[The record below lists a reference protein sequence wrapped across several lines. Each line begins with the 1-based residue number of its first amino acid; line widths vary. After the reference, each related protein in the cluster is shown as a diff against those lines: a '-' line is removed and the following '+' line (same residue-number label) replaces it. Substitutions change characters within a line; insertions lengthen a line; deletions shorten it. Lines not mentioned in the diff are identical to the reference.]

1 MASMLEATELVV
13 RYGAVLALDG
23 VSVSLGKGEIVTVV
37 GSNGVGKTT
46 LLRSLAGILLPD
58 AGKVTLQ
65 GRDVTRLRAH
75 RLIRQGVV
83 LVPEGRRLF
92 PDLTVAE
99 NLRLGALHWH
109 RGAARGELAAA
120 LERCYQ
126 LFPDLRRRMDQRAGT
141 LSGGQQQMVAVGRGL
156 MSRPSCLLLDEPSL
170 GLAPLVI
177 RQIFRML
184 VALRDATG
192 LSIILVEQ
200 DAEAAL
206 RIADRG
212 YVMQRA
218 RVVLSG
224 TGAELRAD
232 PLTREIYFGGGSGV
246 PARLDDRS
254 RSAAVRPPLD

>member
-1 MASMLEATELVV
+1 MLEASDLVV
-13 RYGAVLALDG
+13 RYGAVTALDG
-23 VSVSLGKGEIVTVV
+23 VSVRVGRGEIVTIV

-46 LLRSLAGILLPD
+46 LLRSLAGILRPASGTIRL
-58 AGKVTLQ
+58 G
-65 GRDVTRLRAH
+65 GEEVTRLRSH
-75 RLIRQGVV
+75 HLIRRGVV

-109 RGAARGELAAA
+109 RGAGRGEVEAEM
-120 LERCYQ
+120 ERCYT
-126 LFPDLRRRMDQRAGT
+126 LFPDLRRRTGQAAGT

-156 MSRPSCLLLDEPSL
+156 MGRPSCLLLDEPSL
-170 GLAPLVI
+170 GLAPLII
-177 RQIFRML
+177 RQIFRAL
-184 VALRDATG
+184 SSLRDTDG
-192 LSIILVEQ
+192 LSIVLVEQ

-224 TGAELRAD
+224 TGAALRAD
-232 PLTREIYFGGGSGV
+232 PLTRDVYFGGSG
-246 PARLDDRS
+246 R
-254 RSAAVRPPLD
+254 

>member
-1 MASMLEATELVV
+1 MLEATGLVV
-13 RYGAVLALDG
+13 RYGAVTALDG
-23 VSVSLGKGEIVTVV
+23 VSVRVGPGEIVTVV

-46 LLRSLAGILLPD
+46 LLRTLAGILLPD
-58 AGKVTLQ
+58 AGTLSL
-65 GRDVTRLRAH
+65 GGCDVTRLRAH
-75 RLIRQGVV
+75 RLIRQGIV

-109 RGAARGELAAA
+109 RKAPRRDMAEA
-120 LERCYQ
+120 LERCCV
-126 LFPDLRRRMDQRAGT
+126 LFPDLRRLMGQRADT

-156 MSRPSCLLLDEPSL
+156 MSRPTCLLLDEPSL

-177 RQIFRML
+177 RQIFRTL
-184 VALRDATG
+184 VELRNATG
-192 LSIILVEQ
+192 LSIVLVEQ

-224 TGAELRAD
+224 TGAALRAD
-232 PLTREIYFGGGSGV
+232 PLTREIYFGGAV
-246 PARLDDRS
+246 
-254 RSAAVRPPLD
+254 AANAG